1 MIPDHIVEAA
11 LDAQRRA
18 CGYGNPIGSF
28 REGWPDAYAEDMAA
42 QRAAL
47 EAAAPMLAPQWIP
60 CGERMPKKGERVL
73 VWMACRKRAS
83 LTIATWTGEV
93 WFHHVGD
100 YHESDVSHW
109 MPLPQ
114 PPKEGAPSASSCP
127 WSPSPSAPTGHY
139 QVTKR

>member
-1 MIPDHIVEAA
+1 MIPDSVVEA
-11 LDAQRRA
+11 
-18 CGYGNPIGSF
+18 
-28 REGWPDAYAEDMAA
+28 WKAA
-42 QRAAL
+42 WFNNGGPPVPVHAMIAAL

-114 PPKEGAPSASSCP
+114 PPKESG
-127 WSPSPSAPTGHY
+127 
-139 QVTKR
+139 V